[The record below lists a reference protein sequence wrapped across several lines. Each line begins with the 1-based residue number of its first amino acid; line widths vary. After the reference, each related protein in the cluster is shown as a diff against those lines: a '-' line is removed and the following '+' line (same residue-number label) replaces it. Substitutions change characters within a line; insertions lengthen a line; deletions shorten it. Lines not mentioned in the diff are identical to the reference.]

1 MILESNSS
9 NQCLQG
15 QVPVEQVPVEQVPV
29 EQGWAWFIVYVVGV
43 LIVVVQAVVEV
54 GRGVGQEGTVGM
66 VEPHP
71 QGGAGGGG
79 REPVVQL

>member
-1 MILESNSS
+1 LILESNSS

-43 LIVVVQAVVEV
+43 LIVVVQALVEV
-54 GRGVGQEGTVGM
+54 GRGVGQEGTLGM
-66 VEPHP
+66 VELHP
-71 QGGAGGGG
+71 QGGGGGGG
-79 REPVVQL
+79 RQPEVQL